1 MKTIY
6 IDATKVWN
14 KFEDLENIDTG
25 GTNRA
30 LIKAAA
36 VVEGQA
42 KKNVASTTHGNG
54 ELANSIT
61 SVIHDT
67 YAEVG
72 TNKKYAVYVHQGTG
86 LFAREGNGRTHDLPW
101 HYQDAEGNWH
111 STRGQHPNPFLERAL
126 DENADK
132 ITQIF
137 REEIRK
143 ET

>member
-6 IDATKVWN
+6 IDATKVLN

-25 GTNRA
+25 VTNRA
-30 LIKAAA
+30 LVKAAA
-36 VVEGQA
+36 LVEGQA

-61 SVIHDT
+61 SVVYDT

-111 STRGQHPNPFLERAL
+111 STSGQHPNPFLERAL